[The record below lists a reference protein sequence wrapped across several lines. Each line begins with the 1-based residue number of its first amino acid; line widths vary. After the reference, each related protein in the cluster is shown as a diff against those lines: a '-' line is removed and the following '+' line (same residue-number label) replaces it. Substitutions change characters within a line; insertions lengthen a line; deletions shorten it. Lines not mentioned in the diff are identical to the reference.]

1 MHACVFAQPHHSS
14 GRSGALG
21 TLRAFEACLQMSR
34 RVKVFALLSGA
45 AALHV
50 VHAHC
55 HCVISAVNH
64 GAVTRVG
71 KPTVCLSSG
80 AVPPLKLSTHLHI
93 QHQPTTK
100 IATLRSDAM

>member
-1 MHACVFAQPHHSS
+1 MQACVFTEPYHSS
-14 GRSGALG
+14 SCGSALG
-21 TLRAFEACLQMSR
+21 ALRAFEACLQMSR

-45 AALHV
+45 AALHI
-50 VHAHC
+50 VHADC

-64 GAVTRVG
+64 GAVARVG